1 MANKRREMPGQ
12 PGDPAPTTDAQA
24 AIMVAPVVNVV
35 ELKTGEKEALWVW
48 ELED

>member
-1 MANKRREMPGQ
+1 MANRRREMPGR
-12 PGDPAPTTDAQA
+12 PGEPLPASDAHA

-35 ELKTGEKEALWVW
+35 DVSTGESEALWVW